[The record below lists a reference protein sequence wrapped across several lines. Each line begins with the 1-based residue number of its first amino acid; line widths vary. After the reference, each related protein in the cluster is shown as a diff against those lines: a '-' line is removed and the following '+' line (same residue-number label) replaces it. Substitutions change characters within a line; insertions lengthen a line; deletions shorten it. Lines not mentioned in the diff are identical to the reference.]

1 MHETGQ
7 DERDRGRGAVLS
19 PVLLPGDTQDP
30 CGGSGPTTLCP

>member
-19 PVLLPGDTQDP
+19 PALLPGDTQDP
-30 CGGSGPTTLCP
+30 CGGSGPPTLCP